1 MDFSAVCSIWRLC
14 ASNFKIM
21 LVIIVMVIAIWFLN
35 TKDAFFQPLQVSYYF
50 RRPAIHEIVTF
61 RAPVRLPGHSEDE
74 IFIKRVV
81 ARAGDLVEVRD
92 GSLYVNGDVQTEDF
106 ILEQPNYILDLTL
119 HDSHLFAFGIIMS
132 LRRYTICSVCS
143 LHSSQLSLGGCNPE
157 LLLLYAKFH
166 LALCLQY
173 VPKDHVFVLGDNRN
187 NSSDS
192 HEWLGTPS
200 YQKHNWKICH
210 TCIQTY
216 VQLTHWHQGMG

>member
-1 MDFSAVCSIWRLC
+1 MPCQSWEFLRWPGFDGLLRC
-14 ASNFKIM
+14 
-21 LVIIVMVIAIWFLN
+21 LVVVLLWSTFTEISFIRSSSMYPTLHVQDRVLMER
-35 TKDAFFQPLQVSYYF
+35 VSYYF

-106 ILEQPNYILDLTL
+106 ILEQPNYILDLT
-119 HDSHLFAFGIIMS
+119 
-132 LRRYTICSVCS
+132 
-143 LHSSQLSLGGCNPE
+143 
-157 LLLLYAKFH
+157 
-166 LALCLQY
+166 Y

-192 HEWLGTPS
+192 HEWGPLPIKNIIGRFVTHV
-200 YQKHNWKICH
+200 YRL
-210 TCIQTY
+210 TY
-216 VQLTHWHQGMG
+216 N